1 MYTPDPTFWKN
12 RAVFVTGCSGLL
24 GAWLSQKL
32 IHAGAD
38 VVGLVRDHVSQSRFH
53 RDGIADRMTLVRGSL
68 EEYSVLER
76 SLNEYEIE
84 TVFHL
89 GAQPIVGAA
98 NRNPLSTFEANIR
111 GSWQLLEA
119 CRHQS
124 KTAQVIVASSDKAYG
139 TQPVLPYTEEM
150 PLQGRHPYDV
160 SKSCTDLLS
169 QTYFETYKLPVCLTR
184 CGNFYGGGDLNFNRI
199 IPGTIRSLLN
209 NERPVIRSDGT
220 FIRDYIYVGE
230 VADAYMLLAER
241 MKDRSIHGEAFNF
254 SNELQITALEFVNK
268 IRLLM
273 DRMDL
278 EPIILNEASGEIKH
292 QYLSAEKA
300 RRVLR
305 WESSSNLDASL
316 RETIEWYRRY
326 FAEKSTQTSSSRS

>member
-1 MYTPDPTFWKN
+1 MYTPDRAFWRN
-12 RAVFVTGCSGLL
+12 RNVFVTGCSGLL
-24 GAWLSQKL
+24 GAWLSEKL
-32 IHAGAD
+32 VDAGAE
-38 VVGLVRDHVSQSRFH
+38 VVGLVRDHVPHARFF
-53 RDGIADRMTLVRGSL
+53 REGIADRMTLVRGAL
-68 EEYSVLER
+68 EDYSVLER
-76 SLNEYEIE
+76 SLNEYEID

-98 NRNPLSTFEANIR
+98 NRNPISTFEANIR
-111 GSWQLLEA
+111 GSWLLLEA
-119 CRHQS
+119 CRHHS
-124 KTAQVIVASSDKAYG
+124 RIAQVVVASSDKAYG

-169 QTYFETYKLPVCLTR
+169 QTYFETYRLPVCLTR

-209 NERPVIRSDGT
+209 DERPIIRSDGT

-241 MKDRSIHGEAFNF
+241 MRDASTHGEAFNF
-254 SNELQITALEFVNK
+254 SNELQITALELVNK
-268 IRLLM
+268 IRALM
-273 DRMDL
+273 GRNDL
-278 EPIILNEASGEIKH
+278 EPLILNEAVGEIKH

-300 RRVLR
+300 RRVLK
-305 WESSSNLDASL
+305 WESSNSLDDSL
-316 RETIEWYRRY
+316 RATIDWYRSY
-326 FAEKSTQTSSSRS
+326 FKEKDARTGAR

>member
-1 MYTPDPTFWKN
+1 MYTPDRAFWRN
-12 RAVFVTGCSGLL
+12 RNVFVTGCSGLL
-24 GAWLSQKL
+24 GAWLSEKL
-32 IHAGAD
+32 VDAGAE
-38 VVGLVRDHVSQSRFH
+38 VVGLVRDHVPHSRFF
-53 RDGIADRMTLVRGSL
+53 REGIADRMTLVRGAL
-68 EEYSVLER
+68 EDYSVLER
-76 SLNEYEIE
+76 SLNEYEID

-98 NRNPLSTFEANIR
+98 NRNPISTFEANIR
-111 GSWQLLEA
+111 GSWLLLEA
-119 CRHQS
+119 CRHHS
-124 KTAQVIVASSDKAYG
+124 RLAQVVVASSDKAYG

-169 QTYFETYKLPVCLTR
+169 QTYFETYRLPVCLTR

-209 NERPVIRSDGT
+209 DERPIIRSDGT

-241 MKDRSIHGEAFNF
+241 MRDASTHGEAFNF
-254 SNELQITALEFVNK
+254 SNELQITALELVNK
-268 IRLLM
+268 IRALM
-273 DRMDL
+273 GRTDL
-278 EPIILNEASGEIKH
+278 EPLILNEAVGEIKH

-300 RRVLR
+300 RRVLK
-305 WESSSNLDASL
+305 WESSSSLDDSL
-316 RETIEWYRRY
+316 RATIDWYKSY
-326 FAEKSTQTSSSRS
+326 FMEKDVRTGTR